1 MTPSRI
7 ERLVSNSNPI
17 RNVWRSSASPR
28 NGKIGDE
35 VISRGPECGRENKR
49 RSRRKEDGEEEPDTL
64 GLRILACGTFILL
77 IADCVW
83 FYLNRSLACEP
94 LQKL

>member
-1 MTPSRI
+1 MSGEARHLPEMAKSGMRF
-7 ERLVSNSNPI
+7 
-17 RNVWRSSASPR
+17 
-28 NGKIGDE
+28 
-35 VISRGPECGRENKR
+35 ISQGPECGRENKR
-49 RSRRKEDGEEEPDTL
+49 KSRRKEDGEEEPDTL

-83 FYLNRSLACEP
+83 FYLNRSLAREP